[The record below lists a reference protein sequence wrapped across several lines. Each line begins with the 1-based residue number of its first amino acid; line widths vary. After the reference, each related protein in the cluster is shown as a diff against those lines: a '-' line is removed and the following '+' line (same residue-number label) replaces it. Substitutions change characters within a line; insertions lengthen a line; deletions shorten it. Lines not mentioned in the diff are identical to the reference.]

1 MDNCF
6 SGKNSLVTGA
16 ASGFGFAFAERL
28 LLEGGRCVWM
38 ADYNADKLKYSA
50 DLLREKFPGK
60 VFEIVV
66 DSSNREQTVSMIER
80 ADAECGGLDFLFNN
94 AGRPMTRPSESIP
107 IEEFEDLIRLNYMGV
122 MYGTMTALKLM
133 LPRRRGHI
141 VNTASCGGLV
151 PAPFQTAY
159 ASTKA
164 AVICMTRCLAY
175 EYADSGVTFSQ
186 ISPMNVATSIF
197 TIAQEQQLR
206 ESGKSEAEI
215 RKILAGIKPPAG
227 TLPLDEA
234 VDYIFAR
241 LAEKQTDII
250 LGENGRDAYRKFCQ
264 NRPEYDK
271 FALDLGQKRREF
283 YAALARGE
291 KVDFPG

>member
-1 MDNCF
+1 MDNSF
-6 SGKNSLVTGA
+6 VEKNALVTGA
-16 ASGFGFAFAERL
+16 ASGFGFAFSERL
-28 LLEGGRCVWM
+28 LQEGGRCVWM
-38 ADYNADKLKYSA
+38 ADCNADKLKYSA
-50 DLLREKFPGK
+50 DLLRKKFPGRG
-60 VFEIVV
+60 FELVV
-66 DSSNREQTVSMIER
+66 DASNREQTVSMVER

-141 VNTASCGGLV
+141 VNTASCGGLL

-164 AVICMTRCLAY
+164 AVISMTRCLAY

-206 ESGKSEAEI
+206 QSGKSEAEI
-215 RKILAGIKPPAG
+215 RKILAEIKPPVG
-227 TLPLDEA
+227 TIPLDEA

-250 LGENGRDAYRKFCQ
+250 LGENGRDFYRKFCLD
-264 NRPEYDK
+264 RPEFDRYV
-271 FALDLGQKRREF
+271 LDLGKKRRKYF
-283 YAALARGE
+283 DAAARGE
-291 KVDFPG
+291 KMDFPG